1 MKERPADRNVSR
13 RGFLKTSA
21 LASMAIGAFHVGSV
35 SATTRRSPNERLRLA
50 AVGVTGRAG
59 DNVRECSGEEIVAAA
74 DIDSDL
80 LAKGVEAFPAAR
92 KYADWREML
101 DKEAENIDAV
111 IVGTPDHSHAPAS
124 ALALRL
130 GKHVYCEKPLTHTVK
145 ESRVLA
151 TLAKEKSLVTQMG
164 NQIHAGDNYRRVVEL
179 IKAGAI
185 GKVSEVHVW
194 AGAVYTDGK
203 FTTDVPCPPNVN
215 WDLWLGPAPERP
227 YSAGCH
233 PFNWRR
239 FWDYGNGTLGDF
251 GCHFMDL
258 AHWALDLKDPVKI
271 EARGPAVD
279 SVSTPAWCEVDYV
292 YPAVGDRPEVTLYWY
307 DSGRK
312 PALLNDLKDRN
323 GNALNWGGGQLF
335 VGEKGCLLSDYGQHL
350 LLPESDFVDYQRPEP
365 SIPSSIGHHKEWL
378 EAIRTG
384 GTTTCNFGYAGA
396 LTEAVLLGTIAYR
409 SGEAIEWDAANL
421 RVTNSD
427 RAQQLVHKEYR
438 KGWDL

>member
-1 MKERPADRNVSR
+1 MTERRDSRNVSR
-13 RGFLKTSA
+13 RGFLQRSA
-21 LASMAIGAFHVGSV
+21 LAGIAIGAYHVS
-35 SATTRRSPNERLRLA
+35 SAPALPSRSPNERLRLA

-59 DNVRECSGEEIVAAA
+59 ENVRECSAEEIVAGA

-80 LAKGVEAFPAAR
+80 LAKGLEAFPAAR

-101 DKEAENIDAV
+101 DKEAEHIDAV
-111 IVGTPDHSHAPAS
+111 LVGTPDHSHAPAS
-124 ALALRL
+124 AMALRM

-151 TLAKEKSLVTQMG
+151 TLANEKSLVTQMG
-164 NQIHAGDNYRRVVEL
+164 SQIHAGDNYRRVVEL
-179 IKAGAI
+179 IQAGAI
-185 GKVSEVHVW
+185 GAVSEVHVW
-194 AGAVYTDGK
+194 AGAVYTGGA
-203 FTTDVPCPPNVN
+203 FTTNVPCPANVN

-239 FWDYGNGTLGDF
+239 FWDYGNGSLGDF

-258 AHWALDLKDPVKI
+258 AHWALDLRDPVRI
-271 EARGPAVD
+271 EARGPEVD
-279 SVSTPAWCEVDYV
+279 AVSTPAWCEVDYR
-292 YPAVGDRPEVTLYWY
+292 YPATNDRGEVVLHWY

-312 PALLNDLKDRN
+312 PALLADLKDRQ

-335 VGEKGCLLSDYGQHL
+335 VGEKGYLLSDYGNHL
-350 LLPESDFVDYQRPEP
+350 LLPEADFVDYQRPER

-384 GTTTCNFGYAGA
+384 GSTTCNFDYSGA

-409 SGEAIEWDAANL
+409 TGETLEWDAANL
-421 RVTNSD
+421 RVTNSEQ
-427 RAQQLVHKEYR
+427 AQHLVHKEYR